1 MKKKSN
7 KQFMIFSAIM
17 MVLVVDAHAWSSMSL
32 LTRYMTYNM
41 YIMPA
46 FVFVSGYFFSIK
58 QEQSFVEY
66 AKKKT
71 KSLIVPYYIWWG
83 VCHNLTAFKVY
94 ILSNYCRSDAGHID
108 LRTLERWRAAGLYI
122 PRMVCVLPISDPVD
136 LLFLQQDYKEILERL
151 DRFGCLNRNH
161 HLYHL
166 LCHQ

>member
-58 QEQSFVEY
+58 QELSFVEC
-66 AKKKT
+66 AKKKI
-71 KSLIVPYYIWWG
+71 KSLILPYYIWWG
-83 VCHNLTAFKVY
+83 
-94 ILSNYCRSDAGHID
+94 GM
-108 LRTLERWRAAGLYI
+108 
-122 PRMVCVLPISDPVD
+122 P
-136 LLFLQQDYKEILERL
+136 
-151 DRFGCLNRNH
+151 
-161 HLYHL
+161 
-166 LCHQ
+166 